1 MSIVRPDNQS
11 QLQLKSKEIKSASS
25 SLKRFAVIFVDGT
38 GLLLE
43 AVEGDSNPNIRASL
57 LCASDL
63 AAENEAVC
71 KVDWSWIVGSKV
83 ETFECGEDYFAF
95 RLEPAGPLRITV
107 QLWQDSPFLAF
118 RPFRPA

>member
-1 MSIVRPDNQS
+1 MSTVCPDSELRS
-11 QLQLKSKEIKSASS
+11 QLQNKEIKSASS

-43 AVEGDSNPNIRASL
+43 ALGDGSNPRVEASL
-57 LCASDL
+57 LPSSEL

-71 KVDWSWIVGSKV
+71 RVDWSWIVGSKV
-83 ETFECGEDYFAF
+83 ISSENNKDYFAF
-95 RLEPAGPLRITV
+95 QLEPAGPLRISV
-107 QLWQDSPFLAF
+107 QVWQDSPFLAF